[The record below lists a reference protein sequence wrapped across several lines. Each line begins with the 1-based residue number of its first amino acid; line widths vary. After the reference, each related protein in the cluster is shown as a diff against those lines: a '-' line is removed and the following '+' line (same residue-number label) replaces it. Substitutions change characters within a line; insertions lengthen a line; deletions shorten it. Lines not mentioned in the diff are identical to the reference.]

1 MAKELESYLDNK
13 NVQAFLGLIRD
24 TEGTAKGA
32 DPYRVY
38 GGSAKNQ
45 IKDLSKPDF
54 KRWGF
59 TQTDGK
65 KNTSSASGAYQ
76 FLERTWNGLA
86 KQHGLTDFS
95 PRSQDLGAIALLK
108 QSGALDAILKGDFD
122 TAVKKANRTWAS
134 LPGSPYA
141 QHTRSNEY
149 VANSLAKHLG
159 EDVDLA
165 KYNMPKGNENVKQKA
180 PAQTASTTVSTS
192 PVTPVQTQTT
202 SSSPVTNVTTQKVSS
217 KPKNKILFIVQKIL
231 DLFLKR

>member
-1 MAKELESYLDNK
+1 MAKQLDNYLEDK
-13 NVQAFLGLIRD
+13 NVQAFLALIRD

-54 KRWGF
+54 KHWGF

-86 KQHGLTDFS
+86 KEYGLTDFS

-108 QSGALDAILKGDFD
+108 QSGALDSIVKGDFD

-141 QHTRSNEY
+141 QHTRSNDY
-149 VANSLAKHLG
+149 VAQSLAKHLG
-159 EDVDLA
+159 EDVDLT
-165 KYNMPKGNENVKQKA
+165 KYKMPAGAPSPKQEA
-180 PAQTASTTVSTS
+180 PTSKTVSTS
-192 PVTPVQTQTT
+192 PSVQDKVTETLQEVA
-202 SSSPVTNVTTQKVSS
+202 VNVATPIAEKAVKSLAVNLFSKV
-217 KPKNKILFIVQKIL
+217 L
-231 DLFLKR
+231 DLFLRK

>member
-1 MAKELESYLDNK
+1 MAKQLENYLEDK
-13 NVQAFLGLIRD
+13 NVQAFLALIRD
-24 TEGTAKGA
+24 AEGTAKGA

-86 KQHGLTDFS
+86 KQYGLTDFS
-95 PRSQDLGAIALLK
+95 PRSQDLGAVALLK
-108 QSGALDAILKGDFD
+108 QSGALDAVVKGDFD

-141 QHTRSNEY
+141 QRTRSNDY
-149 VANSLAKHLG
+149 VAQSLAKHLG
-159 EDVDLA
+159 EDVDLT
-165 KYNMPKGNENVKQKA
+165 KYKMPAGAPSPKQEA
-180 PAQTASTTVSTS
+180 PTSKTVSTS
-192 PVTPVQTQTT
+192 PSVQDKVTETLQEVA
-202 SSSPVTNVTTQKVSS
+202 VNVATPIAGKTVKSLVVNLFSKVLA
-217 KPKNKILFIVQKIL
+217 LFRRK
-231 DLFLKR
+231 

>member
-1 MAKELESYLDNK
+1 MAKQLDNYLEDK
-13 NVQAFLGLIRD
+13 NVQAFLALIRD

-86 KQHGLTDFS
+86 KEHGLTDFS

-108 QSGALDAILKGDFD
+108 QSGALDSIVKGDFD
-122 TAVKKANRTWAS
+122 TAVKKANRIWAS

-141 QHTRSNEY
+141 QHTRSNDY
-149 VANSLAKHLG
+149 VAQSLAKHLG
-159 EDVDLA
+159 EDVDLT
-165 KYNMPKGNENVKQKA
+165 KYKMPAGAPSPKQEA
-180 PAQTASTTVSTS
+180 PTSKTVSTS
-192 PVTPVQTQTT
+192 PSVQDKVTETLQEVA
-202 SSSPVTNVTTQKVSS
+202 VNVATPIAEKAVKSLAVNLFSKV
-217 KPKNKILFIVQKIL
+217 L
-231 DLFLKR
+231 DLFLRK

>member
-1 MAKELESYLDNK
+1 MAKQLENYLEDK
-13 NVQAFLGLIRD
+13 NVQAFLALIRD

-38 GGSAKNQ
+38 GGSPKNQ

-86 KQHGLTDFS
+86 KEHGLTDFS

-108 QSGALDAILKGDFD
+108 QSGALDSIVKGDFD
-122 TAVKKANRTWAS
+122 TAVKKANRIWAS

-141 QHTRSNEY
+141 QHTRSNDY
-149 VANSLAKHLG
+149 VAQSLAKHLG

-165 KYNMPKGNENVKQKA
+165 KYKMPVGAPNPKQEA
-180 PAQTASTTVSTS
+180 PTSKTVSTS
-192 PVTPVQTQTT
+192 PSVQDKVTETLQEVA
-202 SSSPVTNVTTQKVSS
+202 VNVATPIAEKAVKSLAVNLFSKV
-217 KPKNKILFIVQKIL
+217 L
-231 DLFLKR
+231 DLFLRR

>member
-1 MAKELESYLDNK
+1 MAKQLDNYLEDK
-13 NVQAFLGLIRD
+13 NVQAFLALIRD

-86 KQHGLTDFS
+86 KEHGLTDFS

-108 QSGALDAILKGDFD
+108 QSGALDSIVKGDFD
-122 TAVKKANRTWAS
+122 TAVKKANRIWAS

-149 VANSLAKHLG
+149 VAQSLAKHLG
-159 EDVDLA
+159 EDVDLT
-165 KYNMPKGNENVKQKA
+165 KYKMPAGAPSPKQEA
-180 PAQTASTTVSTS
+180 PTSKTVSTS
-192 PVTPVQTQTT
+192 PSVQDKVTETLQEVA
-202 SSSPVTNVTTQKVSS
+202 VNVATPIAEKAVKSLAVNLFSKV
-217 KPKNKILFIVQKIL
+217 L
-231 DLFLKR
+231 DLFLRK

>member
-1 MAKELESYLDNK
+1 MAKQLDNYLEDK
-13 NVQAFLGLIRD
+13 NVQAFLALIRD

-86 KQHGLTDFS
+86 KEYGLTDFS

-108 QSGALDAILKGDFD
+108 QSGALDAIVKGDFD

-141 QHTRSNEY
+141 QHTRSNDY
-149 VANSLAKHLG
+149 VAQSLAKHLG

-165 KYNMPKGNENVKQKA
+165 KYKMPTGAPSPKQEA
-180 PAQTASTTVSTS
+180 PTSKTVSTS
-192 PVTPVQTQTT
+192 PSVQDKVTETLQEVAVNVATPVAEKAVK
-202 SSSPVTNVTTQKVSS
+202 SLAVNLFSKV
-217 KPKNKILFIVQKIL
+217 L
-231 DLFLKR
+231 DLFLRR

>member
-1 MAKELESYLDNK
+1 MAKQLDNYLEDK
-13 NVQAFLGLIRD
+13 NVQAFLALIRD

-86 KQHGLTDFS
+86 KEYGLTDFS

-108 QSGALDAILKGDFD
+108 QSGALDAVVKGDFD

-141 QHTRSNEY
+141 QHTRSNDY
-149 VANSLAKHLG
+149 VAQSLAKHLG
-159 EDVDLA
+159 EDVDLT
-165 KYNMPKGNENVKQKA
+165 KYKMPAGAPSPKQEA
-180 PAQTASTTVSTS
+180 PTSKTVSTS
-192 PVTPVQTQTT
+192 PSVQDKVTETLQEVAVNVATPIAEKAIK
-202 SSSPVTNVTTQKVSS
+202 SLATNLFSKV
-217 KPKNKILFIVQKIL
+217 L
-231 DLFLKR
+231 DLFLRR

>member
-1 MAKELESYLDNK
+1 MAKQLDNYLEDK
-13 NVQAFLGLIRD
+13 NVQAFLALIRD

-38 GGSAKNQ
+38 GGSSKNQ

-86 KQHGLTDFS
+86 KEHGLTDFS

-108 QSGALDAILKGDFD
+108 QSGALDSIVKGDFD
-122 TAVKKANRTWAS
+122 TAVKKANRIWAS

-149 VANSLAKHLG
+149 VAQSLAKHLG
-159 EDVDLA
+159 EDVDLT
-165 KYNMPKGNENVKQKA
+165 KYKMPAGAPSPKQEA
-180 PAQTASTTVSTS
+180 PVSKTVSTS
-192 PVTPVQTQTT
+192 PSVQDKVTETLQEVA
-202 SSSPVTNVTTQKVSS
+202 VNVATPIAEKAVKSLAVNLFSKV
-217 KPKNKILFIVQKIL
+217 L
-231 DLFLKR
+231 DLFLRR

>member
-1 MAKELESYLDNK
+1 MSKELESYLDNK

-38 GGSAKNQ
+38 GGSTKNQ

-86 KQHGLTDFS
+86 KQHGLKDFS

-141 QHTRSNEY
+141 QHTRSNDY
-149 VANSLAKHLG
+149 VAQSLAKHLG

-165 KYNMPKGNENVKQKA
+165 KYKMPVGGEN
-180 PAQTASTTVSTS
+180 
-192 PVTPVQTQTT
+192 
-202 SSSPVTNVTTQKVSS
+202 
-217 KPKNKILFIVQKIL
+217 PK
-231 DLFLKR
+231 

>member
-76 FLERTWNGLA
+76 FLERTWNSLA

-122 TAVKKANRTWAS
+122 AAVKKANRTWAS

-141 QHTRSNEY
+141 QHTRSNDY
-149 VANSLAKHLG
+149 VAQSLAKHLG

-165 KYNMPKGNENVKQKA
+165 KYKMPVGGENPKQKA
-180 PAQTASTTVSTS
+180 PMQVNKSTS
-192 PVTPVQTQTT
+192 QATPVQTQTAST
-202 SSSPVTNVTTQKVSS
+202 SPVTNQKLTTTSVVLTIAS
-217 KPKNKILFIVQKIL
+217 KILR
-231 DLFLKR
+231 LFRKQ

>member
-1 MAKELESYLDNK
+1 MAKQLENYLEDK
-13 NVQAFLGLIRD
+13 NVQAFLALIRD

-86 KQHGLTDFS
+86 KEHGLTDFS

-108 QSGALDAILKGDFD
+108 QSGALDSIVKGDFD
-122 TAVKKANRTWAS
+122 TAVKKANRIWAS

-141 QHTRSNEY
+141 QHTRSNDY
-149 VANSLAKHLG
+149 VAQSLAKHLG

-165 KYNMPKGNENVKQKA
+165 KYKMPVGEPIPKQEA
-180 PAQTASTTVSTS
+180 PTSKTVSTS
-192 PVTPVQTQTT
+192 PSVQDKVTETLQEVA
-202 SSSPVTNVTTQKVSS
+202 VNVATPIAEKAVKSLAVNLFSKV
-217 KPKNKILFIVQKIL
+217 L
-231 DLFLKR
+231 DLFLRR

>member
-1 MAKELESYLDNK
+1 MAKQLENYLEDK
-13 NVQAFLGLIRD
+13 NVQAFLALIRD

-86 KQHGLTDFS
+86 KEYGLTDFS

-108 QSGALDAILKGDFD
+108 QSGALDAIVKGDFD

-141 QHTRSNEY
+141 QHTRSNDY
-149 VANSLAKHLG
+149 VAQSLAKHLG
-159 EDVDLA
+159 EDVDLT
-165 KYNMPKGNENVKQKA
+165 KYKMPAGAPSPKQEA
-180 PAQTASTTVSTS
+180 PTSKTVSTS
-192 PVTPVQTQTT
+192 PSVQDKVTETLQEVA
-202 SSSPVTNVTTQKVSS
+202 VNVATPIAEKAVKSLAVNLFSKV
-217 KPKNKILFIVQKIL
+217 L
-231 DLFLKR
+231 DLFLRK

>member
-1 MAKELESYLDNK
+1 MAKQLDNYLEDK
-13 NVQAFLGLIRD
+13 NVQAFLALIRD

-86 KQHGLTDFS
+86 KEYGLTDFS

-108 QSGALDAILKGDFD
+108 QSGALDAIVKGDFD

-141 QHTRSNEY
+141 QHTRSNDY
-149 VANSLAKHLG
+149 VAQSLAKHLG

-165 KYNMPKGNENVKQKA
+165 KYKMPAGAPSPKQEA
-180 PAQTASTTVSTS
+180 PTSKTVSTS
-192 PVTPVQTQTT
+192 PSVQDKVTETLQEVA
-202 SSSPVTNVTTQKVSS
+202 VNVATPIAEKAVKSLAVNLFSKV
-217 KPKNKILFIVQKIL
+217 L
-231 DLFLKR
+231 DLFLRR

>member
-38 GGSAKNQ
+38 GGSTKNQ

-141 QHTRSNEY
+141 QHTRSNDY
-149 VANSLAKHLG
+149 VAQSLAKHLG

-165 KYNMPKGNENVKQKA
+165 KYKMPAGGENPKQKA
-180 PAQTASTTVSTS
+180 PPQVNKSTSQATPVQTQTVSTS
-192 PVTPVQTQTT
+192 PVTNQKVTTT
-202 SSSPVTNVTTQKVSS
+202 SIALTIVSA
-217 KPKNKILFIVQKIL
+217 ILR
-231 DLFLKR
+231 LFRKR

>member
-1 MAKELESYLDNK
+1 MAQELESYLDNK

-165 KYNMPKGNENVKQKA
+165 KYKMPVGGENPKQKA
-180 PAQTASTTVSTS
+180 PTQAETQVNKSTSQATPVQTQTVSTS
-192 PVTPVQTQTT
+192 PVTNQKVTTT
-202 SSSPVTNVTTQKVSS
+202 SVVLTVVSQ
-217 KPKNKILFIVQKIL
+217 ILR
-231 DLFLKR
+231 LFRKR

>member
-86 KQHGLTDFS
+86 KQHGLKDFS

-149 VANSLAKHLG
+149 VAQSLAKHLG

-165 KYNMPKGNENVKQKA
+165 KYKMSLGGENPKQVA
-180 PAQTASTTVSTS
+180 PTQVNKSTSQETPVQTQTVSTS
-192 PVTPVQTQTT
+192 PVTNQKVTTT
-202 SSSPVTNVTTQKVSS
+202 SIALTIVSA
-217 KPKNKILFIVQKIL
+217 ILR
-231 DLFLKR
+231 LFRKR

>member
-1 MAKELESYLDNK
+1 MSKELESYLDNK

-38 GGSAKNQ
+38 GGSPKNQ

-65 KNTSSASGAYQ
+65 KNTSTASGAYQ

-86 KQHGLTDFS
+86 KQHGLKDFS

-165 KYNMPKGNENVKQKA
+165 KYKMPVGGEGPKQEA
-180 PAQTASTTVSTS
+180 PAQATTQVNKSISQATPVQTQAVSTS
-192 PVTPVQTQTT
+192 PVINQKLTT
-202 SSSPVTNVTTQKVSS
+202 TNVVLTIVS
-217 KPKNKILFIVQKIL
+217 KILH
-231 DLFLKR
+231 LFRKP

>member
-1 MAKELESYLDNK
+1 MSKELESYLDNK

-38 GGSAKNQ
+38 GGSTKNQ

-59 TQTDGK
+59 IQTDGK

-165 KYNMPKGNENVKQKA
+165 KYKMPLGGEGPKQKA
-180 PAQTASTTVSTS
+180 PTQAATQVNKSTSQATPVQTQTVSTS
-192 PVTPVQTQTT
+192 PVTNQK
-202 SSSPVTNVTTQKVSS
+202 VTTASVVLTVVSQ
-217 KPKNKILFIVQKIL
+217 ILR
-231 DLFLKR
+231 LFRKR

>member
-1 MAKELESYLDNK
+1 MAKQLDNYLEDK
-13 NVQAFLGLIRD
+13 NVQAFLALIRD

-86 KQHGLTDFS
+86 KEHGLTDFS

-108 QSGALDAILKGDFD
+108 QSGALDSIVKGDFD
-122 TAVKKANRTWAS
+122 TAVKKANRIWAS

-141 QHTRSNEY
+141 QHTRSNDY
-149 VANSLAKHLG
+149 VAQSLAKHLG
-159 EDVDLA
+159 EDVDLT
-165 KYNMPKGNENVKQKA
+165 KYKMPAGAPSPKQEA
-180 PAQTASTTVSTS
+180 PTSKTVSTS
-192 PVTPVQTQTT
+192 PSVQDKVTETLQEVA
-202 SSSPVTNVTTQKVSS
+202 VNVATPIAEKAVKSLAVNLFSKV
-217 KPKNKILFIVQKIL
+217 L
-231 DLFLKR
+231 DLFLRR

>member
-86 KQHGLTDFS
+86 KQHGLKDFS

-108 QSGALDAILKGDFD
+108 QSGALDAIIKGDFD

-165 KYNMPKGNENVKQKA
+165 KYKMPVGGEDPKQKA
-180 PAQTASTTVSTS
+180 PAQAATRVNKSTSQATPVQTQAVSTS
-192 PVTPVQTQTT
+192 PVTNQKVTTT
-202 SSSPVTNVTTQKVSS
+202 SLALTIVSA
-217 KPKNKILFIVQKIL
+217 ILR
-231 DLFLKR
+231 LFRKR

>member
-1 MAKELESYLDNK
+1 MAKQLDNYLEDK
-13 NVQAFLGLIRD
+13 NVQAFLALIRD

-86 KQHGLTDFS
+86 KEYGLTDFS

-108 QSGALDAILKGDFD
+108 QSGALDSIVKGDFD

-141 QHTRSNEY
+141 QHTRSNDY
-149 VANSLAKHLG
+149 VAQSLAKHLG
-159 EDVDLA
+159 EDVDLT
-165 KYNMPKGNENVKQKA
+165 KYKMPVGEPGPKQEA
-180 PAQTASTTVSTS
+180 PVSKTVSTS
-192 PVTPVQTQTT
+192 PSVQDKVTETLQEVA
-202 SSSPVTNVTTQKVSS
+202 VNVATPIAEKAVKSLAVNLFSKV
-217 KPKNKILFIVQKIL
+217 L
-231 DLFLKR
+231 DLFLRR

>member
-38 GGSAKNQ
+38 GGSPNNQ

-76 FLERTWNGLA
+76 FLERTWNSLA

-141 QHTRSNEY
+141 QHTRSNDY
-149 VANSLAKHLG
+149 VAKSLAKHLG
-159 EDVDLA
+159 EDVGLA
-165 KYNMPKGNENVKQKA
+165 KYKMPVGGEIPKQKA
-180 PAQTASTTVSTS
+180 PTQAEIQVNKSTS
-192 PVTPVQTQTT
+192 QATLVQTQTA
-202 SSSPVTNVTTQKVSS
+202 SISPVTNKKVTITSVVLTAAS
-217 KPKNKILFIVQKIL
+217 KILH
-231 DLFLKR
+231 LFRKR

>member
-1 MAKELESYLDNK
+1 MSKELESYLDNK

-86 KQHGLTDFS
+86 KQHGLKDFS
-95 PRSQDLGAIALLK
+95 PRSQDLGAVALLK

-159 EDVDLA
+159 EDVDLT
-165 KYNMPKGNENVKQKA
+165 KYKMPVGGENPKQKA
-180 PAQTASTTVSTS
+180 PMQVNKSTSQATPVQTQTVSTS
-192 PVTPVQTQTT
+192 PVTNQKVTTT
-202 SSSPVTNVTTQKVSS
+202 SIALTIVSA
-217 KPKNKILFIVQKIL
+217 ILR
-231 DLFLKR
+231 LFRKR

>member
-141 QHTRSNEY
+141 QHTRSNDY
-149 VANSLAKHLG
+149 VAQSLAKHLG

-165 KYNMPKGNENVKQKA
+165 KYKMPVGGENPKQKA
-180 PAQTASTTVSTS
+180 PMQAETQVNKSTSQATPVQTHTVSTS
-192 PVTPVQTQTT
+192 PVTNQKVTTT
-202 SSSPVTNVTTQKVSS
+202 SIALTIVSQ
-217 KPKNKILFIVQKIL
+217 ILR
-231 DLFLKR
+231 LFRKR

>member
-1 MAKELESYLDNK
+1 MAKQLENYLEDK
-13 NVQAFLGLIRD
+13 NVQAFLALIRD

-86 KQHGLTDFS
+86 KEYGLTDFS

-108 QSGALDAILKGDFD
+108 QSGALDAIVKGDFD

-141 QHTRSNEY
+141 QHTRSNDY
-149 VANSLAKHLG
+149 VAQSLAEHLG
-159 EDVDLA
+159 EDVDLT
-165 KYNMPKGNENVKQKA
+165 KYKMPVGAPNPKQEA
-180 PAQTASTTVSTS
+180 PTSKTVSTS
-192 PVTPVQTQTT
+192 PSVQDKVTETLQEVA
-202 SSSPVTNVTTQKVSS
+202 VNVATPIAEKAVKSLAVNLFSKV
-217 KPKNKILFIVQKIL
+217 L
-231 DLFLKR
+231 DLFLRR

>member
-1 MAKELESYLDNK
+1 MAKQLENYLEDK
-13 NVQAFLGLIRD
+13 NVQAFLALIRD

-86 KQHGLTDFS
+86 KEYGLTDFS

-108 QSGALDAILKGDFD
+108 QSGALDAIVKGDFD

-141 QHTRSNEY
+141 QHTRSNDY
-149 VANSLAKHLG
+149 VAQSLAKHLG
-159 EDVDLA
+159 EDVDLT
-165 KYNMPKGNENVKQKA
+165 KYKMPAGAPSPKQEA
-180 PAQTASTTVSTS
+180 PTSKTVSPS
-192 PVTPVQTQTT
+192 VQDKVTETLQEVA
-202 SSSPVTNVTTQKVSS
+202 VNVATPIAEKAVKSLAVNLFSKV
-217 KPKNKILFIVQKIL
+217 L
-231 DLFLKR
+231 DLFLRK

>member
-1 MAKELESYLDNK
+1 MAKQLENYLEDK
-13 NVQAFLGLIRD
+13 NVQAFLALIRD

-86 KQHGLTDFS
+86 KEYGLTDFS

-108 QSGALDAILKGDFD
+108 QSGALDAIVKGDFD
-122 TAVKKANRTWAS
+122 TAVKKANRIWAS

-141 QHTRSNEY
+141 QHTRSNDY
-149 VANSLAKHLG
+149 VAQSLAKHLG
-159 EDVDLA
+159 EDVDLT
-165 KYNMPKGNENVKQKA
+165 KYKMPAGAPSPKQEA
-180 PAQTASTTVSTS
+180 PTSKTVSTS
-192 PVTPVQTQTT
+192 PSVQDKVTETLQEVA
-202 SSSPVTNVTTQKVSS
+202 VNVATPIAEKAVKSLAVNLFSKV
-217 KPKNKILFIVQKIL
+217 L
-231 DLFLKR
+231 DLFLRR

>member
-38 GGSAKNQ
+38 GGSPKNQ

-141 QHTRSNEY
+141 QHTRSNDY
-149 VANSLAKHLG
+149 VAKSLAKYLG

-165 KYNMPKGNENVKQKA
+165 KYNMPVGGEIPKQKA
-180 PAQTASTTVSTS
+180 PTQAETQVNKSTS
-192 PVTPVQTQTT
+192 QATPVQTQTAST
-202 SSSPVTNVTTQKVSS
+202 SPVTNKKVTITSVVLTAAS
-217 KPKNKILFIVQKIL
+217 KILH
-231 DLFLKR
+231 LFRKR

>member
-1 MAKELESYLDNK
+1 MAKQLENYLEDK
-13 NVQAFLGLIRD
+13 NVQAFLALIRD

-86 KQHGLTDFS
+86 KEYGLTDFS

-108 QSGALDAILKGDFD
+108 QSGALDAIVKGDFD

-141 QHTRSNEY
+141 QHTRSNDY
-149 VANSLAKHLG
+149 VAQSLAKHLD
-159 EDVDLA
+159 EDVDLT
-165 KYNMPKGNENVKQKA
+165 KYKMPAGAPSPKQEA
-180 PAQTASTTVSTS
+180 PTSKTVSTS
-192 PVTPVQTQTT
+192 PSVQDKVTETLQEVA
-202 SSSPVTNVTTQKVSS
+202 VNVATPIAEKAVKSLAVNLFSKV
-217 KPKNKILFIVQKIL
+217 L
-231 DLFLKR
+231 DLFLRK

>member
-1 MAKELESYLDNK
+1 MAKQLENYLEDK
-13 NVQAFLGLIRD
+13 NVQAFLALIRD

-86 KQHGLTDFS
+86 KEHGLIDFS

-108 QSGALDAILKGDFD
+108 QSGALDSIVKGDFD
-122 TAVKKANRTWAS
+122 TAVKKANRIWAS

-149 VANSLAKHLG
+149 VAQSLAKHLG
-159 EDVDLA
+159 EDVDLT
-165 KYNMPKGNENVKQKA
+165 KYKMPAGAPNPKQEA
-180 PAQTASTTVSTS
+180 PTSKTESTS
-192 PVTPVQTQTT
+192 PSVQDKVTETLQEVA
-202 SSSPVTNVTTQKVSS
+202 VNVATPIAEKAVKSLAVNLFSKV
-217 KPKNKILFIVQKIL
+217 L
-231 DLFLKR
+231 DLFLRK

>member
-1 MAKELESYLDNK
+1 MSKELESYLDNK

-149 VANSLAKHLG
+149 VAQSLAKHLG

-165 KYNMPKGNENVKQKA
+165 KYKMPVGGENPKQKA
-180 PAQTASTTVSTS
+180 PTQAATQVNKSTSQATPVQTQTVSTS
-192 PVTPVQTQTT
+192 PVTNQKVTTT
-202 SSSPVTNVTTQKVSS
+202 SVVLTVMSQ
-217 KPKNKILFIVQKIL
+217 ILR
-231 DLFLKR
+231 LFRKR

>member
-38 GGSAKNQ
+38 GGSTKNQ

-141 QHTRSNEY
+141 QHTRSNDY
-149 VANSLAKHLG
+149 VAQSLAKHLG

-165 KYNMPKGNENVKQKA
+165 KYKMPVGGENPKQKA
-180 PAQTASTTVSTS
+180 LTQVNKSTS
-192 PVTPVQTQTT
+192 QATPVQTQTIST
-202 SSSPVTNVTTQKVSS
+202 SPVTNQKVTTTSVVLTVVSQ
-217 KPKNKILFIVQKIL
+217 ILR
-231 DLFLKR
+231 LFRKR

>member
-1 MAKELESYLDNK
+1 MAKQLENYLEDK
-13 NVQAFLGLIRD
+13 NVQAFLALIRD

-86 KQHGLTDFS
+86 KEYGLTDFS

-108 QSGALDAILKGDFD
+108 QSGALDSIVKGDFD

-141 QHTRSNEY
+141 QHTRSNDY
-149 VANSLAKHLG
+149 VAQSLAKHLG
-159 EDVDLA
+159 EDVDLT
-165 KYNMPKGNENVKQKA
+165 KYKMPTGAPNPKQEA
-180 PAQTASTTVSTS
+180 PTSKTVSTS
-192 PVTPVQTQTT
+192 PSVQDKVTETLQEVA
-202 SSSPVTNVTTQKVSS
+202 VNVATPIAEKAVKSLAVNLFSKV
-217 KPKNKILFIVQKIL
+217 L
-231 DLFLKR
+231 DLFLRR

>member
-76 FLERTWNGLA
+76 FLERTWNSLA
-86 KQHGLTDFS
+86 KQHGLNDFS

-141 QHTRSNEY
+141 QHTRSNDY
-149 VANSLAKHLG
+149 VAQSLAKHLG

-165 KYNMPKGNENVKQKA
+165 KYKMPVGGESPKQKA
-180 PAQTASTTVSTS
+180 PMQVNKSTS
-192 PVTPVQTQTT
+192 QATPVQTQTAST
-202 SSSPVTNVTTQKVSS
+202 SPVTNQKVTTTSVVLTIVS
-217 KPKNKILFIVQKIL
+217 KILR
-231 DLFLKR
+231 LFRKQ

>member
-1 MAKELESYLDNK
+1 MAKQLDNYLEDK
-13 NVQAFLGLIRD
+13 NVQAFLALIRD

-86 KQHGLTDFS
+86 KEYGLTDFS

-108 QSGALDAILKGDFD
+108 QSGALDSIVKGDFD

-141 QHTRSNEY
+141 QHTRSNDY
-149 VANSLAKHLG
+149 VAQSLAKHLG
-159 EDVDLA
+159 EDVDLT
-165 KYNMPKGNENVKQKA
+165 KYKMPAGAPNPKQEA
-180 PAQTASTTVSTS
+180 PTSKTVSTS
-192 PVTPVQTQTT
+192 PSVPDKVTETLQEVA
-202 SSSPVTNVTTQKVSS
+202 VNVATPIAEKAVKSLAV
-217 KPKNKILFIVQKIL
+217 NLFSRVL
-231 DLFLKR
+231 DLFLRK

>member
-1 MAKELESYLDNK
+1 MAKQLDNYLEDK
-13 NVQAFLGLIRD
+13 NVQAFLALIRD

-38 GGSAKNQ
+38 GGSSKNQ

-86 KQHGLTDFS
+86 KEHGLTDFS

-108 QSGALDAILKGDFD
+108 QSGALDSIVKGDFD
-122 TAVKKANRTWAS
+122 TAVKKANRIWAS

-149 VANSLAKHLG
+149 VAQSLAKHLG
-159 EDVDLA
+159 EDVDLT
-165 KYNMPKGNENVKQKA
+165 KYKMPEGAPSPKQEA
-180 PAQTASTTVSTS
+180 PVSKTVSTS
-192 PVTPVQTQTT
+192 PSVQDKVTETLQEVA
-202 SSSPVTNVTTQKVSS
+202 VNVATPIAEKAVKSLAVNLFSKV
-217 KPKNKILFIVQKIL
+217 L
-231 DLFLKR
+231 DLFLRR

>member
-1 MAKELESYLDNK
+1 MAKQLENYLEDK
-13 NVQAFLGLIRD
+13 NVQAFLALIRD
-24 TEGTAKGA
+24 TEGTAKGD

-86 KQHGLTDFS
+86 KEYGLTDFS

-108 QSGALDAILKGDFD
+108 QSGALDAIVKGDFD

-141 QHTRSNEY
+141 QHTRSNDY
-149 VANSLAKHLG
+149 VAQSLAKHLG
-159 EDVDLA
+159 EDVDLT
-165 KYNMPKGNENVKQKA
+165 KYKMPAGAPSPKQEA
-180 PAQTASTTVSTS
+180 PTSKTVSTS
-192 PVTPVQTQTT
+192 PSVQDKVTETLQEVA
-202 SSSPVTNVTTQKVSS
+202 VNVATPIAEKAVKSLAVNLFSKV
-217 KPKNKILFIVQKIL
+217 L
-231 DLFLKR
+231 DLFLRR

>member
-1 MAKELESYLDNK
+1 MSKELESYLDNK

-86 KQHGLTDFS
+86 KQHGLKDFS

-149 VANSLAKHLG
+149 VAQSLAKHLG

-165 KYNMPKGNENVKQKA
+165 KYNTPAGGENPKQKA
-180 PAQTASTTVSTS
+180 PTQVETQVNKSTSQATPVQAQPPSTS
-192 PVTPVQTQTT
+192 PVTNQKVTTT
-202 SSSPVTNVTTQKVSS
+202 SVILTVVSQ
-217 KPKNKILFIVQKIL
+217 ILR
-231 DLFLKR
+231 LFRKR